1 MTTCRHSTQTS
12 GMHFSD
18 RNNIIFTTKWP
29 FSKDMVQVLPHTSTK
44 QRGVSLEA
52 TFGWRG
58 WECEALWLCFFR
70 CETIQQIF
78 SQAGASQKGPFFQKI
93 VTEVGFSWSSRQK
106 HACRLFHVSWCKGDL
121 LHTRWKCPTF
131 ESLRKQFNF
140 LTGKLWVETCPR
152 NRIERYRT
160 SVWHSSPLRVH
171 AWRTYNVKWMMC
183 LYWTVSDVKDLVGP
197 FLSTNRP
204 LEFFFQPNGNESNLK
219 KEWLEDNDAS

>member
-18 RNNIIFTTKWP
+18 RSNIIFTTKWP
-29 FSKDMVQVLPHTSTK
+29 FSKHMVQVLPHTSTK

-58 WECEALWLCFFR
+58 WECEALVTLVFPLWNHS
-70 CETIQQIF
+70 TGIF
-78 SQAGASQKGPFFQKI
+78 QGWGITERPPFFQKI
-93 VTEVGFSWSSRQK
+93 VMEVGFLWSSRQK
-106 HACRLFHVSWCKGDL
+106 HACRLFQVSWCKGGL
-121 LHTRWKCPTF
+121 LYTRWKCPTF
-131 ESLRKQFNF
+131 ESLRKQCNF

-183 LYWTVSDVKDLVGP
+183 LYWT
-197 FLSTNRP
+197 
-204 LEFFFQPNGNESNLK
+204 
-219 KEWLEDNDAS
+219 